1 MIPTHLQIQDSNLK
15 SLPPSF
21 IPAYYPIFQNNNI
34 LNVSSQSNLE
44 QVIESPTISSEN
56 VYHVTNTS
64 QQYGNLE
71 NNMSISIQSVQS
83 HQPPQQTPVNSILI

>member
-1 MIPTHLQIQDSNLK
+1 MINMIPTHSQIQDSNSE

-21 IPAYYPIFQNNNI
+21 IPAYYPVFQDNNI

-44 QVIESPTISSEN
+44 QVIESSTTSSEN
-56 VYHVTNTS
+56 VCHVTNIS

-71 NNMSISIQSVQS
+71 NNTSMSIQSVQS
-83 HQPPQQTPVNSILI
+83 HQPP